1 MKYRI
6 NSYLCKVYLYK
17 KPSQK
22 GLTDNNYMRFLA
34 AKENLELWE
43 K

>member
-6 NSYLCKVYLYK
+6 NSYLCKVYLYTEPTQIGFK
-17 KPSQK
+17 
-22 GLTDNNYMRFLA
+22 DNNYMRFLA